1 MIFPILKKLGYF
13 LGGLLGVFLF
23 VMFVKDIIDGGKGL
37 GILNW
42 VMALLGVS
50 TAYYYF
56 SEFKKYNLK
65 ENIKY
70 SRSVFWSEI
79 KKIVKSVVYYVVG
92 YLIFAFLAAC
102 FICFVATIIWTITS
116 FPEFLLHFIHY
127 GPSTDLYNIIIPES
141 FRAKPKEAIYIL
153 MMAGVF
159 AFVCFS
165 VAICFLQ
172 CFFINKFL
180 LKDRDREMADVVKYL
195 LMKIDEIYSKVD
207 GSDEPSCDSPKEKE

>member
-23 VMFVKDIIDGGKGL
+23 VMSVKDIIDGGKGL

-42 VMALLGVS
+42 VMALSGVLI
-50 TAYYYF
+50 TIGGF
-56 SEFKKYNLK
+56 VEFKKYNLK
-65 ENIKY
+65 ENIKC

-92 YLIFAFLAAC
+92 YLIFAFLAFC

-116 FPEFLLHFIHY
+116 FPEFILNFVHY
-127 GPSTDLYNIIIPES
+127 GPSIDLYNNFIPES
-141 FRAKPKEAIYIL
+141 FRAKPAEAIYVF

-159 AFVCFS
+159 A
-165 VAICFLQ
+165 IL
-172 CFFINKFL
+172 CFFGIIFLIHRFLIKELYEFISEELDKINCKIDNVVKEISKINKE
-180 LKDRDREMADVVKYL
+180 RMQ
-195 LMKIDEIYSKVD
+195 
-207 GSDEPSCDSPKEKE
+207 

>member
-1 MIFPILKKLGYF
+1 MIFPILKKIGYF
-13 LGGLLGVFLF
+13 LGGLLGIFMVVGAIGFMLRCEYAILSWNACGCVLF
-23 VMFVKDIIDGGKGL
+23 
-37 GILNW
+37 
-42 VMALLGVS
+42 ALLGVW

-65 ENIKY
+65 ENIKC

-92 YLIFAFLAAC
+92 YLIFAFLAGC

-141 FRAKPKEAIYIL
+141 FRAKPIEAIYFL

-159 AFVCFS
+159 A
-165 VAICFLQ
+165 IL
-172 CFFINKFL
+172 CFFGAIFLIHRFLIKELYEFISEELDKINCKIDNVMKEVSKINK
-180 LKDRDREMADVVKYL
+180 EGMQ
-195 LMKIDEIYSKVD
+195 
-207 GSDEPSCDSPKEKE
+207 